1 MADKI
6 YQLPYDDE
14 IDKDIAVWLKE
25 LPRARK
31 AELVRNAIR
40 FYLQASNGDGVITV
54 NTSPGLSTNKQDNP
68 KEEIKKQR
76 PKGLPKDGSF

>member
-14 IDKDIAVWLKE
+14 IDRDIAVWLKE

-40 FYLQASNGDGVITV
+40 FYLQASKGDSVITV
-54 NTSPGLSTNKQDNP
+54 NAPQPVVEKPNDVATKKD
-68 KEEIKKQR
+68 KQR
-76 PKGLPKDGSF
+76 PAGLPKDGSF